1 LPSDGGPLDAHKTR
15 AWHTI
20 IPNFL
25 LPREAFTEE
34 HRALRLYW
42 LDGLLYGVSTPFV
55 YTFLPLYALAFGATA
70 SDLGLMSAVSHSV
83 APFTFLAGAYL
94 AERSLRHQRI
104 YVLLEGLFG
113 RGMLLLFAL
122 VPFYFQD
129 RSAVWV
135 LIAVQVVRMTFFRL
149 AEPARTV
156 ITGQI
161 VPEYLRGRFMSAR
174 SLASSLGLLAAQPLA
189 SVMIARYLFPR
200 GYQYSFGLALAAGL
214 AGALA
219 FSRIPVPLLQRHH
232 SADQY
237 PLQGLGRELLA
248 DRAFLAFLLVAL
260 ASALGDQLTRA
271 FYSAHMVRNLGLDA
285 STVGFLATA
294 ASLASLVGLPLI
306 GLLSDRRGNRIALI
320 LVGLT
325 LSMVRLL
332 WLRAQTPWQL
342 LPLHLLSGS
351 VESAS
356 QVVFLNLLLAVAR
369 PERYARYTALYHAA
383 ATTMSVVAP
392 LMGGYLY
399 DHVGFASNLI
409 LGSGVA
415 LLGVAIA
422 WGYID
427 DRARGE
433 AD

>member
-1 LPSDGGPLDAHKTR
+1 M
-15 AWHTI
+15 
-20 IPNFL
+20 
-25 LPREAFTEE
+25 
-34 HRALRLYW
+34 
-42 LDGLLYGVSTPFV
+42 

-94 AERSLRHQRI
+94 AERSLRHKRI
-104 YVLLEGLFG
+104 YVLMEGLFG
-113 RGMLLLFAL
+113 RGMLLLFVL
-122 VPFYFQD
+122 VPFYFRD
-129 RSAVWV
+129 RSAVWL
-135 LIAVQVVRMTFFRL
+135 LIGVQVARMTFFRL

-161 VPEYLRGRFMSAR
+161 VPEHLRGRFMSAR

-214 AGALA
+214 VGAFA
-219 FSRIPVPLLQRHH
+219 FSRIPVPLPQGHH
-232 SADQY
+232 SADKY
-237 PLQGLGRELLA
+237 PLQGLRRQVLA
-248 DRAFLAFLLVAL
+248 DRRFLAFLLVTL
-260 ASALGDQLTRA
+260 ASSLGDQVTRS
-271 FYSAHMVRNLGLDA
+271 FYSAHMVRNLGLNA

-294 ASLASLVGLPLI
+294 ASLASLIGLPLI
-306 GLLSDRRGNRIALI
+306 GLLSDRRGNRMALI
-320 LVGLT
+320 VVGLI
-325 LSMVRLL
+325 LSLARLL

-351 VESAS
+351 VESAA

-369 PERYARYTALYHAA
+369 PERYARYAALYHAG

-392 LMGGYLY
+392 LAGGYLFER
-399 DHVGFASNLI
+399 VGFASNLI
-409 LGSGVA
+409 LASGVG
-415 LLGVAIA
+415 LLGVLIA

-427 DRARGE
+427 DRVPGQT
-433 AD
+433 